1 MTNLKDKIKIL
12 FKNLLKIISKTI
24 LFIIAIPFVI
34 WLIFIA
40 YDLVFN
46 HDLRAK
52 KSYQREITI
61 NFEYQGK
68 DYVLNPVVTCINN
81 GTTINE
87 GSMEWYTRWST
98 NITKSSLIIDND
110 ELRFRFLGLPKS
122 LIEKTFNLKLKGDTS
137 YLCDAIFYDDK
148 NADNIDRLMQN
159 YNKEEGFYYNYKYY
173 GKMFTNIMYLKFESE
188 IGKFDK
194 KKIKRNSIKIT
205 SYKIGEKK
213 LLNKKDLKELK
224 KQWKAEASQQSKKSN

>member
-68 DYVLNPVVTCINN
+68 DYVLNPVVTCINR

-87 GSMEWYTRWST
+87 GSMEWYSRWVVDIA
-98 NITKSSLIIDND
+98 NRKMDIDGD
-110 ELRFRFLGLPKS
+110 TLVFRFLGLPKS
-122 LIEKTFNLKLKGDTS
+122 MIEKTFNIKLKGHVN

-148 NADNIDRLMQN
+148 SANNIDRLMQN

-173 GKMFTNIMYLKFESE
+173 GKMSVNIMYLKFNSE
-188 IGKFDK
+188 IGKLAKDTVK
-194 KKIKRNSIKIT
+194 ERAIKIT